1 MSNEKKLME
10 IYRLLKNR
18 FGKQNWWPSENEFEM
33 MVGAILTQN
42 VSWNNVEMAM
52 DNLKKKIMLNPLSL
66 KNSSLEKIQELIK
79 PTGFYKQKSKRL
91 MRLADAV
98 IESGGLKNLF
108 QKDNLREYLL
118 NINGIGPETAD
129 SIILYAADRPK
140 FVVDSYTK
148 RIINRVIGYEGN
160 YRRLQQFFESNLR
173 SDLELYKEYH
183 ALIVE
188 LGKNYCKKEPVCN
201 GCPLIE
207 ICELGKK

>member
-52 DNLKKKIMLNPLSL
+52 DNLKKNIMLDPLSL
-66 KNSSLEKIQELIK
+66 KNSSLEKIQELIR

-160 YRRLQQFFESNLR
+160 YRRLQQFFESNLK

>member
-1 MSNEKKLME
+1 MDKRKKLMK
-10 IYRLLKNR
+10 IYELLKKE
-18 FGKQNWWPSENEFEM
+18 FGKQNWWPAETKFEM

-42 VSWNNVEMAM
+42 VSWNNVEIAI
-52 DNLKKKIMLNPLSL
+52 DNLKENDILDPFSIQS
-66 KNSSLEKIQELIK
+66 SSLGEIQKLIK

-91 MRLADAV
+91 KRLADAV
-98 IESGGLKNLF
+98 VENDGLEKLL
-108 QKDNLREYLL
+108 QKDDLREYLL

-173 SDLELYKEYH
+173 YDLELYKEYH

-207 ICELGKK
+207 ICKLGKK

>member
-52 DNLKKKIMLNPLSL
+52 DNLKKNIMLDPLSL
-66 KNSSLEKIQELIK
+66 KNSSLEKIQELIR

-160 YRRLQQFFESNLR
+160 YRRLQQFFESNLK

-207 ICELGKK
+207 ICKLGKK

>member
-1 MSNEKKLME
+1 MK
-10 IYRLLKNR
+10 IYELLKKE
-18 FGKQNWWPSENEFEM
+18 FGKQNWWPAETKFEM

-42 VSWNNVEMAM
+42 VSWNNVEIAI
-52 DNLKKKIMLNPLSL
+52 DNLKENDILDPFSIQS
-66 KNSSLEKIQELIK
+66 SSLGEIQKLIK

-91 MRLADAV
+91 KRLADAV
-98 IESGGLKNLF
+98 VENDGLEKLL
-108 QKDNLREYLL
+108 QKDDLREYLL

-173 SDLELYKEYH
+173 YDLELYKEYH

-207 ICELGKK
+207 ICKLGKK